1 MYFIPNIYFFISA
14 LSLQTSYIGIG
25 PCPMQLVVVIAVRNA
40 VSAATITFTAVSR
53 KSFLFIV
60 IYFLGV
66 KGVKEVNEV
75 KTILALTANH
85 SSFFIFN

>member
-1 MYFIPNIYFFISA
+1 MHY
-14 LSLQTSYIGIG
+14 QRG
-25 PCPMQLVVVIAVRNA
+25 PCPIQLVVVIAVRNA

-66 KGVKEVNEV
+66 KEVKEVNEV
-75 KTILALTANH
+75 KTILALTANRLTLY
-85 SSFFIFN
+85 I